1 MTAQAPAEAGS
12 RSDEVRIGIALSA
25 MGFVLAG
32 LGACVAI
39 LARDLREPTSRLAL
53 LSSGFAVGLML
64 VAVVGP
70 RMLRR
75 WAMPTV
81 LALGSVVCAVGAVLI
96 AVASSYAVA
105 ITGGLFVGLGGAL
118 LVLVAPLM
126 LNGPTAAS
134 RLSRV
139 NAVASGTGILAPLA
153 IGTLDSLGPTGR
165 LAMLAAAPPL
175 LLLALLTRK
184 RSTALRA
191 AKRGERRQRAAAAER
206 AAGAVSAEGAVG
218 AADAEWAAGAERAG
232 AWERAAAAEP
242 AAGASVAERAVRAVG
257 AVSAEGAVGA
267 ADGVAVLIDSA
278 PAVGLVGKWRQVG
291 RRVAV
296 EVGVGWLRVV
306 LAVAVEFCF
315 VVWAVA
321 RLVASGL
328 PTATAALLGSA
339 FPIGMAVG
347 RAIGPIRFN
356 GWSPVV
362 PSSLLAAAGTLLVS
376 LFDVPAVVAAGLVV
390 AGLGVAPLYPVTL
403 AALVATPGISSA
415 RLAAVGA
422 LASGTAILV
431 APALLAVLARVLD
444 LRTAYLITLPLLAV
458 LLLLSRRSGRTS
470 FV

>member
-1 MTAQAPAEAGS
+1 MTARAPVDAGS
-12 RSDEVRIGIALSA
+12 RTDEIRIGIALSA

-39 LARDLREPTSRLAL
+39 LARDLHEPTSRLAL

-75 WAMPTV
+75 WEMPTV

-96 AVASSYAVA
+96 AVAPAYVVA
-105 ITGGLFVGLGGAL
+105 IAGGLLVGLGGAL

-126 LNGPTAAS
+126 LNGPTAAA

-139 NAVASGTGILAPLA
+139 NAVASGVGILAPLA
-153 IGTLDSLGPTGR
+153 VGTLDRLGPSGR
-165 LAMLAAAPPL
+165 LAMIAAAPPL
-175 LLLALLTRK
+175 LLLAFLTRK
-184 RSTALRA
+184 QHAVSTAAPLTQ
-191 AKRGERRQRAAAAER
+191 RGELGSAARRG
-206 AAGAVSAEGAVG
+206 AGSVGRQAGSASSSQEAV
-218 AADAEWAAGAERAG
+218 
-232 AWERAAAAEP
+232 P
-242 AAGASVAERAVRAVG
+242 
-257 AVSAEGAVGA
+257 
-267 ADGVAVLIDSA
+267 VLIDSA
-278 PAVGLVGKWRQVG
+278 PAVGLAGKWRRVG
-291 RRVAV
+291 RRVV
-296 EVGVGWLRVV
+296 LDVGVGWLRVV

-321 RLVASGL
+321 RLVATGL

-347 RAIGPIRFN
+347 RAIGPIRFKE
-356 GWSPVV
+356 WSPVV
-362 PSSLLAAAGTLLVS
+362 PSSVLAAAGTLLVS

-390 AGLGVAPLYPVTL
+390 AGLGVAPLYPVTV
-403 AALVATPGISSA
+403 ASLVATPGISSA

-422 LASGTAILV
+422 MASGTAILV

-458 LLLLSRRSGRTS
+458 LSLLSRRSGRTS

>member
-1 MTAQAPAEAGS
+1 MTAQAPVDAGS
-12 RSDEVRIGIALSA
+12 RTDEIRIGIALSA

-39 LARDLREPTSRLAL
+39 LARDLNEPTGRLAL
-53 LSSGFAVGLML
+53 LSSGFAVGLMV

-75 WAMPTV
+75 WAMPAV

-96 AVASSYAVA
+96 AVAPAYVVA
-105 ITGGLFVGLGGAL
+105 IAGGLLVGLGGAL

-153 IGTLDSLGPTGR
+153 IGTLDGLGPSGR

-175 LLLALLTRK
+175 LLLAVLTHRP
-184 RSTALRA
+184 A
-191 AKRGERRQRAAAAER
+191 RRRTR
-206 AAGAVSAEGAVG
+206 PTD
-218 AADAEWAAGAERAG
+218 ADAQ
-232 AWERAAAAEP
+232 P
-242 AAGASVAERAVRAVG
+242 PVP
-257 AVSAEGAVGA
+257 
-267 ADGVAVLIDSA
+267 VLIDSA
-278 PAVGLVGKWRQVG
+278 PAVGLTGKWRRVG
-291 RRVAV
+291 RRVV
-296 EVGVGWLRVV
+296 MDVGVGWLRVV

-321 RLVASGL
+321 RLVATGL

-347 RAIGPIRFN
+347 RAIGPIRVN

-362 PSSLLAAAGTLLVS
+362 PSTVLAAAGTLLVS
-376 LFDVPAVVAAGLVV
+376 LFDVPAVVAGGLVV
-390 AGLGVAPLYPVTL
+390 AGLGVAPLYPVTI
-403 AALVATPGISSA
+403 AALVAIPGISSA

-422 LASGTAILV
+422 MASGTAILV
-431 APALLAVLARVLD
+431 APALLAVLARVVD

-458 LLLLSRRSGRTS
+458 LFLLSRRSGRTS